1 MLVPRTNSIQGSS
14 APRIG
19 TGAEVE
25 QGTDHHPEAEM
36 ALQAEHIEQIGD
48 FLAIRWND
56 GSESAAPLEDLRRN
70 CPCARCAGEPDVT
83 GAIRMPAQQMEFV
96 PESFEL
102 RGFERVGLY
111 AVALTWGDGHNT
123 GIYNWPLL
131 QRLGN

>member
-1 MLVPRTNSIQGSS
+1 
-14 APRIG
+14 
-19 TGAEVE
+19 
-25 QGTDHHPEAEM
+25 
-36 ALQAEHIEQIGD
+36 
-48 FLAIRWND
+48 
-56 GSESAAPLEDLRRN
+56 
-70 CPCARCAGEPDVT
+70 
-83 GAIRMPAQQMEFV
+83 MEFV